1 MNDILSAVLSGMV
14 FVLVQNNMNNM
25 SGQRKIV
32 VILGNGFDLDLGLKT
47 SYKDFWESEYCPK
60 NYPAPLIRHLNQCWP
75 GNLESVRWYDLEN
88 ELLTYYRNLQDV
100 NSPKDILP
108 DKDMELLHVMR
119 KREVFSPETQEEVD
133 LIKRLIDLGILY
145 RLAHDRRLH
154 ADYLE
159 DLIALSPIERDKKA
173 LSLIKERLCK
183 YLETAVK
190 DYRYESIAYCTIVLL
205 ADLAYRGI
213 PVEFYSFNYTSLEQ
227 RGIGID
233 DSRVNYIH
241 GSCKDNDIIVGTRDD
256 ANINNNYLFLQKTFD
271 HHYRSTKIVPDLLQA
286 KEVIIFGHSLGE
298 NDSQYFKAFFKQQT
312 DPSRPS
318 PKDITIFTKDEESAI
333 QIKSSIQQMTDG
345 NLAALYSLN
354 SVSIIK
360 TSELEKDRVPFTR
373 FLDKCIPDNS
383 IAKEIV
389 DKLIEKQST
398 QN

>member
-1 MNDILSAVLSGMV
+1 MAEP
-14 FVLVQNNMNNM
+14 
-25 SGQRKIV
+25 RKIV
-32 VILGNGFDLDLGLKT
+32 LILGNGFDLDLGLKT
-47 SYKDFWESEYCPK
+47 SYKDFWESEMCPK
-60 NYPAPLIRHLNQCWP
+60 DYPSPLIYHLNDKWQ
-75 GNLESVRWYDLEN
+75 NHLEAVRWYDLEN

-133 LIKRLIDLGILY
+133 LINRLIDLGILY

-159 DLIALSPIERDKKA
+159 DLIALSPVERDKKA

-213 PVEFYSFNYTSLEQ
+213 PVEFYSFNYTSLQ
-227 RGIGID
+227 QIGIGLD
-233 DSRVNYIH
+233 DSKVHYIH
-241 GSCKDNDIIVGTRDD
+241 GSCKDNNIIVGTRDD
-256 ANINNNYLFLQKTFD
+256 KSINNNYFFLQKTFD
-271 HHYRSTKIVPDLLQA
+271 HHYRSTEIVLDLLNSN
-286 KEVIIFGHSLGE
+286 EVIIFGHSLGE

-318 PKDITIFTKDEESAI
+318 PKNITIFTKDEESTI
-333 QIKSSIQQMTDG
+333 QIKSAILQMTDEDLATLY
-345 NLAALYSLN
+345 NLN
-354 SVSIIK
+354 KVSIIK
-360 TSELEKDRVPFTR
+360 TTEIEKDRDLFTR
-373 FLDKCIPDNS
+373 FLEKCVPDYP
-383 IAKEIV
+383 IAKELV

-398 QN
+398 LN